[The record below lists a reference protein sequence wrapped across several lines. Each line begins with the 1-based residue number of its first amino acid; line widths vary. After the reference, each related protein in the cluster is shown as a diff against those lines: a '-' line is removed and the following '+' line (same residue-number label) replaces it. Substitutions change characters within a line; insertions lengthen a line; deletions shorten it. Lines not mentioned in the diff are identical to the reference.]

1 MTLITA
7 RKSLLNYKDEWVS
20 TINACLSPLIQGA
33 QRLIWNPDL
42 ITFIK
47 CHHPWRRSPGH
58 LVSYWLYWIHF
69 ILENQWFLLPGI
81 DTFQV
86 WVCHSCLWGVSQHRY
101 LGACGVFVG
110 LVDWHRIQ
118 SNVMSN
124 PLYSRRGAL
133 MGWRPWHSYF
143 PKLTITWV
151 LGLHSWSTNM
161 EMVFYEHRVLSSRT
175 QYTV

>member
-1 MTLITA
+1 MKFSELA
-7 RKSLLNYKDEWVS
+7 LEQGFP
-20 TINACLSPLIQGA
+20 LSK
-33 QRLIWNPDL
+33 PDL
-42 ITFIK
+42 ATLATTWPITGLNIK
-47 CHHPWRRSPGH
+47 WPICHHPWRRSPGH